1 MLSQNLLNG
10 RRVPDEWIVGY
21 GPNRSL
27 PGGKTAKPLH
37 LFRAELPGGMYAFRR
52 EIEPRL
58 TAEYQRDPTSV
69 ARQLSVYVTE
79 H

>member
-21 GPNRSL
+21 GPNLSL

-37 LFRAELPGGMYAFRR
+37 LFRGELPGGMYAFRR
-52 EIEPRL
+52 EIEPRP